1 MMKRRNLEPRILYPA
16 KLSFRLDGEIES
28 FTDKQKL
35 REFSTSKPAL
45 HQLLKELLSLSRKG
59 KATIRNKNITNEKA
73 HW

>member
-1 MMKRRNLEPRILYPA
+1 MKGRNLEPKIPHPA
-16 KLSFRLDGEIES
+16 KLSFSFDGEMKN

-35 REFSTSKPAL
+35 RKFSTSKPAL